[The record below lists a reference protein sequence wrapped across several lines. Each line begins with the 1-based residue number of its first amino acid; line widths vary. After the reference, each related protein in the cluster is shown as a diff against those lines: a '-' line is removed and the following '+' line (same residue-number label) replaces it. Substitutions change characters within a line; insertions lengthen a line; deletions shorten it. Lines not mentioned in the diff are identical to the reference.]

1 MPWAVILQ
9 PDDMFVRAMV
19 CVSVGAA
26 HTKAG
31 NVVHFPLG
39 AMLAPE
45 LSRKRLALR
54 DHQTKAF
61 LALPYTS

>member
-1 MPWAVILQ
+1 
-9 PDDMFVRAMV
+9 MFVRAMV